1 MVLRKAMLKLKKM
14 SIRKTLS
21 FLKPS
26 VAKISPFLI
35 LWVVFCRKILS
46 FLKPSAAKISLFLI
60 LWVVFC
66 LAFILVLKDCIFA
79 DCRDFRGN
87 LIPCCGLA
95 KTSIAYSLYQVRV
108 LLFGL
113 TYLLSCFLS
122 DNLTN
127 VGSRENEIR
136 RM

>member
-35 LWVVFCRKILS
+35 LWVIFCRKTLS

-60 LWVVFC
+60 LWIVFC
-66 LAFILVLKDCIFA
+66 LVFILALKGCIFV

-87 LIPCCGLA
+87 LIPCCGLT
-95 KTSIAYSLYQVRV
+95 KTSIAYSLYQARV

-113 TYLLSCFLS
+113 TYLLSCFLL
-122 DNLTN
+122 DNLAN